1 MQDSRMVLI
10 LNLGSTD
17 QKLLRSRSHI
27 IRETTDM
34 QTTYIQQNPN
44 GRSQLKKW
52 RNHTSLLS
60 TLKRYTCADNFLIS
74 KEAHVY
80 IIKLIKQLSLQRLQ
94 VQDLHGPRSATAY
107 FSSFQIKNKWLKQLP
122 LHCQNEKGKGRF
134 LNIFLIYSNMYSF
147 YSKSSVVNLFSFI
160 YLRLLCSPSDEH
172 LASVT

>member
-1 MQDSRMVLI
+1 MKKSHLPA
-10 LNLGSTD
+10 LNLE
-17 QKLLRSRSHI
+17 KI
-27 IRETTDM
+27 
-34 QTTYIQQNPN
+34 
-44 GRSQLKKW
+44 
-52 RNHTSLLS
+52 
-60 TLKRYTCADNFLIS
+60 YTCADNFLIS

-94 VQDLHGPRSATAY
+94 VQDLHVPRSATPY

-160 YLRLLCSPSDEH
+160 FLRLLCFRSDEEH